1 MNFSDHWATDADGNK
16 LLFRVEVQ
24 RQLSEQGLP
33 VTPESLSE
41 LVQDQS
47 APQHSDHNRTK
58 DRPKKDSDAQPRR
71 ASEPVKEKARD
82 EPEEEFDEPK
92 TIQIDPG
99 TGKYIGRVK
108 WYNVTKGYGFISR
121 GGNEDIF
128 FHKTD
133 VESDPEELDRGV
145 WVLYDVEETPKGFE
159 ASEVETFD
167 KQD

>member
-16 LLFRVEVQ
+16 FLFRVEVQ

-33 VTPESLSE
+33 VTPESLND
-41 LVQDQS
+41 LVPDQS
-47 APQHSDHNRTK
+47 AHKKKSQNKKENHPA
-58 DRPKKDSDAQPRR
+58 KDSKAQQ
-71 ASEPVKEKARD
+71 SQSGGMD
-82 EPEEEFDEPK
+82 EPDDDFEEPQ
-92 TIQIDPG
+92 TIQIDPE
-99 TGKYIGRVK
+99 TGKYIGRIK

-133 VESDPEELDRGV
+133 VESDPEDLDRGV

-159 ASEVETFD
+159 ASEVEVYE
-167 KQD
+167 KPE

>member
-1 MNFSDHWATDADGNK
+1 MNFSDHWATDADGNNF
-16 LLFRVEVQ
+16 LFRVEVQ

-33 VTPESLSE
+33 ITPESLNE
-41 LVQDQS
+41 LVQNQS
-47 APQHSDHNRTK
+47 APKQKSPQRK
-58 DRPKKDSDAQPRR
+58 EEKPQQKAEPRVDSG
-71 ASEPVKEKARD
+71 SD
-82 EPEEEFDEPK
+82 EPEEEFDEPQ

-99 TGKYIGRVK
+99 TGKYIGRIK

-159 ASEVETFD
+159 ASEVEIYD

>member
-1 MNFSDHWATDADGNK
+1 MNFSDHWATDSDGNK
-16 LLFRVEVQ
+16 FLFRVEMQ

-33 VTPESLSE
+33 VTSESLNALAPSA
-41 LVQDQS
+41 QQS
-47 APQHSDHNRTK
+47 RPHRNQEERPQR
-58 DRPKKDSDAQPRR
+58 DSNFQQKR
-71 ASEPVKEKARD
+71 
-82 EPEEEFDEPK
+82 EPEQSRRVENRESDEDFEEPA

-128 FHKTD
+128 FHKSD
-133 VESDPEELDRGV
+133 VESEPDSLDRGV

-159 ASEVETFD
+159 ASEVETYD
-167 KQD
+167 KD

>member
-16 LLFRVEVQ
+16 ILFRVEVQ

-33 VTPESLSE
+33 VTPESLND
-41 LVQDQS
+41 LVPNQS
-47 APQHSDHNRTK
+47 AQKHKSQNKKENHPSKDHH
-58 DRPKKDSDAQPRR
+58 AQPRQDER
-71 ASEPVKEKARD
+71 VDELDDDFEEPQ
-82 EPEEEFDEPK
+82 
-92 TIQIDPG
+92 TIQIDPE
-99 TGKYIGRVK
+99 TGKYIGRIK

-159 ASEVETFD
+159 ASEVEIYD
-167 KQD
+167 KPE

>member
-16 LLFRVEVQ
+16 FLFRVEVQ

-33 VTPESLSE
+33 VTPESLGD
-41 LVQDQS
+41 LVPDQS
-47 APQHSDHNRTK
+47 AQKKKSQNNKENHPS
-58 DRPKKDSDAQPRR
+58 KDSNFQQSRDGGM
-71 ASEPVKEKARD
+71 D
-82 EPEEEFDEPK
+82 EPDDDFEEPQ
-92 TIQIDPG
+92 TIQIDPE
-99 TGKYIGRVK
+99 TGKYIGRIK

-159 ASEVETFD
+159 ASEVEVYD
-167 KQD
+167 KPE